1 MLNHRNAKFYFNRNI
16 KTLALFGLILLSVVP
31 AMFNGF
37 STTTSSNTSI
47 VQTVMAQGEDPFPLT
62 NNETLT
68 PAQQQ
73 AREQLLKEQGFSVNV
88 IARNLSAPL
97 NLIYGPDN
105 TLWVTER
112 VGKDIVR
119 IDPTNG
125 TKLSSMPIPN
135 VNQSAGQDGVLGMAF
150 DPDFNNTHHIYVAYT
165 YEEDSGSGGAE
176 GSGVPELNTKITR
189 FTYDPAANNI
199 SEPLDLISGL
209 SGSSDHNSG
218 RMTFGPD
225 GMLYYTIG
233 DQGKNQLALACLN
246 NMAQHLPTSEEV
258 TSKNWSTYEG
268 KVLRM
273 NPDGSIPEDNP
284 VINGVQSHIYT
295 YGHRNAQGIEVGPTG
310 DIYVAEHG
318 DNSDDEINRLIAG
331 GNYGW
336 PYVSGFIDNK
346 AYQYYN
352 WSAAENCN
360 ELTFNDVAP
369 APAGVTVKNES
380 EFNATNFVPPVQTFY
395 TVDKGFNFTEA
406 AESCGEMTS
415 TCYPTVAPSSLR
427 LYTSDFLPGW
437 ENNLLMTTLKA
448 GKIFKIA
455 LNDNG
460 TAVSGEPEELFR
472 SENRYRD
479 IAFSPDG
486 STIYVITDPRGPV
499 QAMKEGPITPTLTLW
514 SPGTLIAFK
523 YVGTA
528 GGGGENSSG
537 GNNVTSQ

>member
-1 MLNHRNAKFYFNRNI
+1 MKRDVMS
-16 KTLALFGLILLSVVP
+16 LALFGLILLSVVP
-31 AMFNGF
+31 AMFSGF
-37 STTTSSNTSI
+37 STTTTSNNIIQSA
-47 VQTVMAQGEDPFPLT
+47 MGQGEDPFPVSE
-62 NNETLT
+62 NETLT

-73 AREQLLKEQGFSVNV
+73 AREQLLKEKGFSVNV
-88 IARNLSAPL
+88 IATNLSAPL
-97 NLIYGPDN
+97 NILYGPDD
-105 TLWVTER
+105 TLWITER
-112 VGKDIVR
+112 VGKDIIR

-125 TKLSSMPIPN
+125 TKLSILPIPN
-135 VNQSAGQDGVLGMAF
+135 VNQSGGQDGVLGMAF
-150 DPDFNNTHHIYVAYT
+150 DPNFNNTHHIYVAYT
-165 YEEDSGSGGAE
+165 YEEDSGSGAE
-176 GSGVPELNTKITR
+176 GEVPELNTKITR
-189 FTYDPAANNI
+189 FTVDLTTNNI

-225 GMLYYTIG
+225 GKLYYTIG

-246 NMAQHLPTSEEV
+246 NMAQHLPTAEEV
-258 TSKNWSTYEG
+258 TAKNWSTYEG

-284 VINGVQSHIYT
+284 VINGVQSHIFT
-295 YGHRNAQGIEVGPTG
+295 YGHRNAQGIEVGPNG

-336 PYVSGFIDNK
+336 PYVSGYIDDK

-352 WSAAENCN
+352 WSAANNC
-360 ELTFNDVAP
+360 EDLTFNDVAP

-380 EFNATNFVPPVQTFY
+380 EFNATNFVPPIQTFY

-406 AESCGEMTS
+406 AKTCGEMTS
-415 TCYPTVAPSSLR
+415 TCYPTIAPSSLR
-427 LYTSDFLPGW
+427 LYTSDVVPGW

-460 TAVSGEPEELFR
+460 TAVPGEPEELFR

-479 IAFSPDG
+479 IAFAPDG
-486 STIYVITDPRGPV
+486 STIFVITDVRGPV
-499 QAMKEGPITPTLTLW
+499 QVMKEGPIVPTTTLW
-514 SPGTLIAFK
+514 SPGSLIAFK
-523 YVGTA
+523 YVG
-528 GGGGENSSG
+528 G
-537 GNNVTSQ
+537 GNSTIQ

>member
-1 MLNHRNAKFYFNRNI
+1 MILYIVCYLVAFALKNHRNAKFYSNRNI

-97 NLIYGPDN
+97 NLIYGPDD
-105 TLWVTER
+105 TLWITER

-165 YEEDSGSGGAE
+165 YEEDSGSSGAE
-176 GSGVPELNTKITR
+176 GAGVPELNTKITR

-199 SEPLDLISGL
+199 SEPVDLISGL

-246 NMAQHLPTSEEV
+246 NMAQHLPTAEEV
-258 TSKNWSTYEG
+258 ASKNWSTYEG

-284 VINGVQSHIYT
+284 VINGVQSHIFT

-318 DNSDDEINRLIAG
+318 DNSDDEINRLVAG

-336 PYVSGFIDNK
+336 PYVSGYIDDK
-346 AYQYYN
+346 AYQY
-352 WSAAENCN
+352 
-360 ELTFNDVAP
+360 L
-369 APAGVTVKNES
+369 
-380 EFNATNFVPPVQTFY
+380 
-395 TVDKGFNFTEA
+395 
-406 AESCGEMTS
+406 
-415 TCYPTVAPSSLR
+415 
-427 LYTSDFLPGW
+427 
-437 ENNLLMTTLKA
+437 
-448 GKIFKIA
+448 
-455 LNDNG
+455 
-460 TAVSGEPEELFR
+460 
-472 SENRYRD
+472 
-479 IAFSPDG
+479 
-486 STIYVITDPRGPV
+486 
-499 QAMKEGPITPTLTLW
+499 
-514 SPGTLIAFK
+514 
-523 YVGTA
+523 
-528 GGGGENSSG
+528 
-537 GNNVTSQ
+537 

>member
-1 MLNHRNAKFYFNRNI
+1 MAFVLINHRDTRFYFNRNI
-16 KTLALFGLILLSVVP
+16 MTSVLFGLILLSVAP
-31 AMFNGF
+31 GMFSGF
-37 STTTSSNTSI
+37 SSTTANTPTTI

-62 NNETLT
+62 NETLT

-73 AREQLLKEQGFSVNV
+73 AREQLLNKEGFSVNV

-97 NLIYGPDN
+97 NLLYGPDD
-105 TLWVTER
+105 TIWITER

-119 IDPTNG
+119 IDPSNG
-125 TKLSSMPIPN
+125 TKLSTMPIPN
-135 VNQSAGQDGVLGMAF
+135 VNQSKGQDGVLGMAF
-150 DPDFNNTHHIYVAYT
+150 DPDFTNTHYIYVAYT
-165 YEEDSGSGGAE
+165 YEQDSE
-176 GSGVPELNTKITR
+176 GEVPELKTKITR

-246 NMAQHLPTSEEV
+246 NMAQHLPTAEEV
-258 TSKNWSTYEG
+258 TAKNWSTYEG

-284 VINGVQSHIYT
+284 VINGVQSHVYT
-295 YGHRNAQGIEVGPTG
+295 YGHRNAQGIAVGPTG

-318 DNSDDEINRLIAG
+318 DNSDDEVNRLIAG

-336 PYVSGFIDNK
+336 PYVSGYIDDK

-352 WSAAENCN
+352 WSAAENCQ
-360 ELTFNDVAP
+360 ELEFNDVAP
-369 APAGVTVKNES
+369 APAGVTVQNETQ
-380 EFNATNFVPPVQTFY
+380 FNATNFVPPIQTFY

-406 AESCGEMTS
+406 AKSCGEMTS

-427 LYTSDFLPGW
+427 LYTSDVIPGW
-437 ENNLLMTTLKA
+437 KDNLLMTTLKA

-455 LNDNG
+455 LDDNG
-460 TAVSGEPEELFR
+460 TAVSSEPEELFR

-486 STIYVITDPRGPV
+486 STIYVITDVRGPV
-499 QAMKEGPITPTLTLW
+499 QAMKDGPITPTLTLW
-514 SPGTLIAFK
+514 SPGALIAFK
-523 YVGTA
+523 YVG
-528 GGGGENSSG
+528 G
-537 GNNVTSQ
+537 GNSTIP